1 MNHATCFSAL
11 VLTVSLS
18 SLGAFPANADE
29 IICFEAEAC
38 VSNTAPVSV
47 ATYTGD
53 AAPGAAWAPVKGA
66 SGNTCLEIPQ
76 GSGNPPEVTKGDATW
91 SFEVKEGGT
100 YIVWCRVWWIDECG
114 NSFGLSVDG
123 AKAFSFGQDATY
135 KSWHWVK
142 SPPRLA
148 QLKLKKGTHS
158 LKLTNREDGI
168 RVDQVFI
175 TNERDNVPV
184 DIEPTTVK

>member
-1 MNHATCFSAL
+1 MRTNTPIPACCVALLAALSLTAT
-11 VLTVSLS
+11 
-18 SLGAFPANADE
+18 ADE
-29 IICFEAEAC
+29 IVCFEAEAC
-38 VSNTAPVSV
+38 LTNTAPV
-47 ATYTGD
+47 AIAKYTG
-53 AAPGAAWAPVKGA
+53 AAPASAWAPVKGA
-66 SGNTCLEIPQ
+66 SQDTCIEIPQ
-76 GSGNPPEVTKGDATW
+76 GSGNPPEVTKGSASWT
-91 SFEVKEGGT
+91 FEVKEGGT

-135 KSWHWVK
+135 KRWHWVK

-148 QLKLKKGTHS
+148 QLKLKKGKHT

-168 RVDQVFI
+168 RLDQIFI

-184 DIEPTTVK
+184 DIEPTTAK